1 MRNLYTVLGRTAHE
15 TKESVQKYGSS
26 FGKVAIAFLILITI
40 FQNQNVYGQ
49 CTNTFATMLPA
60 TVQNPGTTI
69 TTNTGKYF
77 AVNVTAGTVY
87 KITSSLGGSAFN
99 IRMGTATGAVV
110 WTGVSGS
117 DFTAP
122 STGVAY
128 VHHSTSACATTT
140 NTTNRTITFVAQAC
154 NTSFVSPW
162 TEGFES
168 LGATST
174 STGNALLPCGWDKTH
189 GDWVNFN
196 AGSTTYNDPKTGTY
210 YLANVYSAT
219 NETVFTRGFSLT
231 AGTTYDFSF
240 WFAGD
245 GIAGW
250 TGDVVYNTQQTV
262 AGSTNLGASFATSA
276 TVYSSTYQNVT
287 RSFTPTTSG
296 VYYFGVKIS
305 ATSAPW
311 YIGFDDFSL
320 ITNVACTG
328 TPNAG
333 VAALSSSS
341 GCLGA
346 TVNVSATGITTGSG
360 ITYQWQSST
369 NGTTW
374 SNIVGATSSTY
385 TATPSVTTYYRLVT
399 TCTNSGLTN
408 TSSSIMYTV
417 NCYQMGASGA
427 SITACSGTLYDN
439 GGAADYG
446 NSLNSTITIYPA
458 TAGNMVNLNFSAFAT
473 ENNWDGL
480 VIYNGNST
488 AAPIISSGL
497 AAGTGSA
504 TNCPAGSYYGTVSPG
519 TVTSTAA
526 DGSLTLQFRSDGS
539 GVAAGF
545 VASISCTPPPACSA
559 PTSLASGSITGT
571 SATISWTA
579 ASPAPASGYQY
590 YVSTSSTA
598 PTAGT
603 TPTGTTAAG
612 VTSAT
617 VTGLTGVTTYY
628 FWVRSNCGG
637 TGTSS
642 WSASATFTTTCG
654 LNTVVL
660 NMSDSWGDGWN
671 GATYTLVNNTTSA
684 TVATGTLSTGSTGST
699 TFCLANGCYQFTTTD
714 DIFDEMS
721 WAISVNGTA
730 TASGIDNASEV
741 LSINSVCGVP
751 GCMDPASD
759 NYNPAATV
767 DNGSCV
773 YLCASAVALTCGTA
787 TNYTNAAGTG
797 AWNSLGGPY
806 STPGTEQLFTYTP
819 TTTGNYTIS
828 VTSNGWNDLHYSTS
842 CGSTGWTYVDDI
854 TGSANNILT
863 LTGGTTYYF
872 LLDPEGTAGV
882 TGTITASCYTP
893 PAWTDAWVSM
903 NTGSSTWCAGE
914 TRTISVTV
922 TNTGSSTWTN
932 ATPDINIGVKWNAD
946 ADYFIRTD
954 ANGLASGATQTYNL
968 TVTAPLTAGS
978 NNLSF
983 DIVNENNF
991 WFANNTNGGGPG
1003 NVVYVSPAITIVAS
1017 PTMNAGADQTV
1028 CEAASVTLTDA
1039 GSGATSLSW
1048 NNGITNGVAFIAP
1061 SSTTTYTVTGTNAA
1075 GCTST
1080 DQVVVTVKSLPVV
1093 NAGVDQTVCQGVTA
1107 NLSGSVTGG
1116 SCIMSLTTSGGSWTS
1131 EKWVNIT
1138 TAANGAGTVV
1148 WAQGNGTIGNASG
1161 LLTNQAINL
1170 SAYIGQTLYLNTYDM
1185 YDDSWDGSVY
1195 NLSFNGSTVI
1205 NNGGN
1210 SPSDG
1215 TDTDALSTWE
1225 SIAAEMETSEAF
1237 TVPALTYAWTSSPA
1251 GFTSSALTATVN
1263 PTQTTTYTLSST
1275 YNGCTGSDAVVVTLP
1290 TAGTALSQNNENAT
1304 CTVNQNGWVHF
1315 YHSSGRLIGSINSQG
1330 QNLGAVTVTSYVD
1343 PTNALVPACTNP
1355 NPIYSTSVMQRHWV
1369 ITPTHQPTT
1378 AVLVRFPYSNAE
1390 FSGLSSAASTNAN
1403 SNDDLL
1409 TPADLGMTKYSN
1421 GTAANVNAD
1430 ATDNCGVGTS
1440 TFHTQMGNGLATSY
1454 SAVSANYVDFSIP
1467 GFSEF
1472 WLHGST
1478 MSSPLPVEL
1487 VNFQANCAG
1496 EGKVDVTWATASE
1509 HNSANFTVEK
1519 SRDGINWTVL
1529 SSVAGAGNS
1538 TQMINYAIVDN
1549 NAASGVNYYRLTQ
1562 TDFDGASETFNIA
1575 SANCGDNTPL
1585 TTVKVYPNP
1594 SAGDFYID
1602 FTSEEITGASV
1613 ITITDA
1619 RGMAVYTQNV
1629 TVTKGSNVFH
1639 IENMEAAP
1647 GMYYIQVSNGTATS
1661 NIVKHSL
1668 R

>member
-26 FGKVAIAFLILITI
+26 FGKVAIKLTFLLNLLFVGFTNAQITTTTWNFAANSTGWTGNFSRSTVTNASMCGTAAMRRNLWSSATTGNLVSPILPGTNNLGQITLTYKYKAANYSSPYAAANPWGY
-40 FQNQNVYGQ
+40 FNVQVG
-49 CTNTFATMLPA
+49 NTATGPWT
-60 TVQNPGTTI
+60 TVQAVSQETQTGSCITKTVTFTPPSGNLYIKWDCFWTVGDYWLSFDDITVSQAAAVACSGTPAPGNTI
-69 TTNTGKYF
+69 ASAA
-77 AVNVTAGTVY
+77 AVAPGSTVNLSLQNSTAGTGVTY
-87 KITSSLGGSAFN
+87 QWQSASSSTGPWTNFGTS
-99 IRMGTATGAVV
+99 TATQTTPAITANTWYRCLVTCSGNTGTSTATQVTLTYCTPSSSSVDGTGITNVTFGTGPTVNNTTGAEANNYGNYSAQIGGLAQSTVASVAMTFNTGTYPYTTAIYVDWNNDLDFADAGETV
-110 WTGVSGS
+110 WTGVSGGTS
-117 DFTAP
+117 PNTLTATFTVPATATIGANYRMRIGGDDSGVIPGACATGLTYACFEDYTITVLAPPACTAP
-122 STGVAY
+122 SG
-128 VHHSTSACATTT
+128 
-140 NTTNRTITFVAQAC
+140 
-154 NTSFVSPW
+154 
-162 TEGFES
+162 
-168 LGATST
+168 L
-174 STGNALLPCGWDKTH
+174 
-189 GDWVNFN
+189 
-196 AGSTTYNDPKTGTY
+196 
-210 YLANVYSAT
+210 
-219 NETVFTRGFSLT
+219 
-231 AGTTYDFSF
+231 
-240 WFAGD
+240 
-245 GIAGW
+245 
-250 TGDVVYNTQQTV
+250 
-262 AGSTNLGASFATSA
+262 
-276 TVYSSTYQNVT
+276 
-287 RSFTPTTSG
+287 
-296 VYYFGVKIS
+296 
-305 ATSAPW
+305 
-311 YIGFDDFSL
+311 
-320 ITNVACTG
+320 
-328 TPNAG
+328 
-333 VAALSSSS
+333 
-341 GCLGA
+341 
-346 TVNVSATGITTGSG
+346 
-360 ITYQWQSST
+360 
-369 NGTTW
+369 
-374 SNIVGATSSTY
+374 TSS
-385 TATPSVTTYYRLVT
+385 AI
-399 TCTNSGLTN
+399 
-408 TSSSIMYTV
+408 TS
-417 NCYQMGASGA
+417 
-427 SITACSGTLYDN
+427 
-439 GGAADYG
+439 
-446 NSLNSTITIYPA
+446 
-458 TAGNMVNLNFSAFAT
+458 
-473 ENNWDGL
+473 
-480 VIYNGNST
+480 
-488 AAPIISSGL
+488 
-497 AAGTGSA
+497 
-504 TNCPAGSYYGTVSPG
+504 
-519 TVTSTAA
+519 
-526 DGSLTLQFRSDGS
+526 
-539 GVAAGF
+539 
-545 VASISCTPPPACSA
+545 
-559 PTSLASGSITGT
+559 T

-603 TPTGTTAAG
+603 TPTGTTGAG

-637 TGTSS
+637 SGTSS
-642 WSASATFTTTCG
+642 WSVSATFTTTCG

-660 NMSDSWGDGWN
+660 NMADSWGDGWN
-671 GATYTLVNNTTSA
+671 GATYTLVNNTTST
-684 TVATGTLSTGSTGST
+684 TVSTGTLSTGSSGTA
-699 TFCLANGCYQFTTTD
+699 TFCVSDGCYQFTTTD
-714 DIFDEMS
+714 DTYDEMS
-721 WAISVNGTA
+721 WNISVNGTA

-759 NYNPAATV
+759 NYNPLATV

-773 YLCASAVALTCGTA
+773 YLCASATALTCGTA
-787 TNYTNAAGTG
+787 TNYTNAAGNG

-806 STPGTEQLFTYTP
+806 GTPGTEQLFTYTP

-828 VTSNGWNDLHYSTS
+828 VTSNAWNDLYYSTS
-842 CGSTGWTYVDDI
+842 CSSTGWTYVDDI
-854 TGSANNILT
+854 TGSANNILA

-872 LLDPEGTAGV
+872 LLDPEGTTGV

-922 TNTGSSTWTN
+922 TNTGASTWTN

-991 WFANNTNGGGPG
+991 WFANNNNGGGPG
-1003 NVVYVSPAITIVAS
+1003 NVVYVSPAITIISS

-1028 CEAASVTLTDA
+1028 CEAASITLTDA

-1048 NNGITNGVAFIAP
+1048 NNGITNGVAFNAP
-1061 SSTTTYTVTGTNAA
+1061 SATTTYTVTGTNAA
-1075 GCTST
+1075 GCTAS
-1080 DQVVVTVKSLPVV
+1080 DQVVVTVKPLPVV
-1093 NAGVDQTVCQGVTA
+1093 NAGADQTVCQGVTA
-1107 NLSGSVTGG
+1107 NLSGNVTGG
-1116 SCIMSLTTSGGSWTS
+1116 SCIMSLTTSGGSFAS

-1138 TAANGAGTVV
+1138 TGANGAGTVV

-1170 SAYIGQTLYLNTYDM
+1170 SAYLGQILYLNTYDA
-1185 YDDSWDGSVY
+1185 YDDSWDGSLY
-1195 NLSFNGSTVI
+1195 NLSFNGTTII
-1205 NNGGN
+1205 NNGGA
-1210 SPSDG
+1210 SPSDA

-1290 TAGTALSQNNENAT
+1290 TAGTALSQDNENAT

-1330 QNLGAVTVTSYVD
+1330 QDLGAVTVTSYVD
-1343 PTNALVPACTNP
+1343 PTNALVAACTSS
-1355 NPIYSTSVMQRHWV
+1355 NPIYATSVMQRHWV
-1369 ITPTHQPTT
+1369 ITPTHQPTS

-1390 FSGLSSAASTNAN
+1390 FSGLTSAASTNAN
-1403 SNDDLL
+1403 ANDDLL
-1409 TPADLGMTKYSN
+1409 TPADLGLTKYSN
-1421 GTAANVNAD
+1421 GTAANVNND

-1440 TFHTQMGNGLATSY
+1440 TFHTQMGNGAASTY

-1478 MSSPLPVEL
+1478 TSSPLPVEL
-1487 VNFQANCAG
+1487 VNFQANCSG

-1529 SSVAGAGNS
+1529 ASVAGAGNS
-1538 TQMINYAIVDN
+1538 TQMINYSLVDN

-1639 IENMEAAP
+1639 IENIEAAP